1 MPNWKKVIISGSNI
15 SQLTN
20 DSGYV
25 LADQV
30 SGSSTLPISNLSA
43 SLTTT
48 DQAISASIAALSGSA
63 SDARNLLESISASY
77 ALTAS
82 YSHTASY
89 AADSQHSLTANEI
102 VVNVKNTSGGS
113 IAKGVPVYAT
123 GVTGDNINIAI
134 ASNLSSNTMPAIG
147 VLGESLT
154 ANTSGTAV
162 VSGKIIGVDTAGFT
176 AGKNIYVNSNGDF
189 TQTKPTGSSFIQNI
203 GVVGKVNAT
212 EGEILIQGS
221 GRSNDL
227 PNLESGHVWV
237 GDGDGVPTA
246 VLTSSLSAS
255 YALTASYALNGGG
268 STNPT
273 TGSMPLNISGAFVD
287 SPITAMPGGSST
299 TSTTINGTAFLGE
312 SAGSTV
318 FIDLRFA
325 AGNSA
330 GDTLLAAQAEN
341 DRLQALLNA
350 GTVFTFT
357 EAQNN
362 ESYTVTT
369 FRGSLNTGAA
379 PFGINMDVTPAI
391 RTSYNGGTALT
402 LTFDE
407 TTTTTAST
415 TVTGD
420 LTVSSNLLVTGSVN
434 VSDSIS
440 GSMSGSFQGD
450 GSGLTNIVSS
460 SYALTAS
467 YALNGSGNS
476 LTSSYALT
484 ASYAISSSHEIT
496 HEVSSSYAQTAT
508 SASYALTASYAL
520 NGGGSGFPSEYVTS
534 NTTAEKGKTYV
545 FETSTAYTLTLPL
558 NPTNGDSI
566 QISNRS
572 NIAGNILGRNG
583 ELIMGSANDLTLDL
597 ATASF
602 TLTYAGGNQG
612 WVLIGTVAGST
623 TGSASSVWYDGG
635 TFISSSADVRIT
647 GSLSMVGSEANFET
661 LQIVLPEISQSG
673 NFADDTAAAIGGIAL
688 GGLYRNGNLI
698 AIRLS

>member
-43 SLTTT
+43 SLTITDQTISSSVASLSASASTRRDVMYSQLEFMNVSLSGSNSAARNVLANQVSGSFTEVSASLTTT
-48 DQAISASIAALSGSA
+48 DQIISASVAALSGSA
-63 SDARNLLESISASY
+63 SDARNALTTTSASY

-89 AADSQHSLTANEI
+89 TAISQHSITTNEI
-102 VVNVKNTSGGS
+102 VVKVKNKSGGS

-147 VLGESLT
+147 VLGETLGNN
-154 ANTSGTAV
+154 ASGTAV

-176 AGKNIYVNSNGDF
+176 AGQNIYVNSNGDF
-189 TQTKPTGSSFIQNI
+189 TQTKPTGSGFIQNI
-203 GVVGKVNAT
+203 GVVGKVNST

-255 YALTASYALNGGG
+255 YALTASYA
-268 STNPT
+268 
-273 TGSMPLNISGAFVD
+273 
-287 SPITAMPGGSST
+287 
-299 TSTTINGTAFLGE
+299 
-312 SAGSTV
+312 
-318 FIDLRFA
+318 
-325 AGNSA
+325 
-330 GDTLLAAQAEN
+330 
-341 DRLQALLNA
+341 
-350 GTVFTFT
+350 
-357 EAQNN
+357 
-362 ESYTVTT
+362 
-369 FRGSLNTGAA
+369 
-379 PFGINMDVTPAI
+379 
-391 RTSYNGGTALT
+391 
-402 LTFDE
+402 
-407 TTTTTAST
+407 
-415 TVTGD
+415 
-420 LTVSSNLLVTGSVN
+420 
-434 VSDSIS
+434 
-440 GSMSGSFQGD
+440 
-450 GSGLTNIVSS
+450 
-460 SYALTAS
+460 
-467 YALNGSGNS
+467 
-476 LTSSYALT
+476 
-484 ASYAISSSHEIT
+484 ISSSHEIT

-520 NGGGSGFPSEYVTS
+520 NGGGGSGFPAEYVTS
-534 NTTAEKGKTYV
+534 NTTAEKNKTYV
-545 FETSTAYTLTLPL
+545 FETSTAYTLTLPST
-558 NPTNGDSI
+558 PTDGDSI

-572 NIAGNILGRNG
+572 NIGTNVLGRNG
-583 ELIMGSANDLTLDL
+583 ELIMGDANDLTLDL

-602 TLTYAGGNQG
+602 ILTYAGGNQG
-612 WVLIGTVAGST
+612 WVIIGAGGGAT
-623 TGSASSVWYDGG
+623 TGSASSIWYDGG
-635 TFISSSADVRIT
+635 TFLSSSVDVRIT

-661 LQIVLPEISQSG
+661 LQVVLPQISQSG
-673 NFADDTAAAIGGIAL
+673 NFADDTAAALGGIVL

>member
-63 SDARNLLESISASY
+63 SDARNLLESISSSY
-77 ALTAS
+77 ALTSS

-89 AADSQHSLTANEI
+89 AAYSQHSLTTNEI

-123 GVTGDNINIAI
+123 GVTGDNINVSV

-255 YALTASYALNGGG
+255 YALTASYA
-268 STNPT
+268 
-273 TGSMPLNISGAFVD
+273 
-287 SPITAMPGGSST
+287 
-299 TSTTINGTAFLGE
+299 
-312 SAGSTV
+312 
-318 FIDLRFA
+318 
-325 AGNSA
+325 
-330 GDTLLAAQAEN
+330 
-341 DRLQALLNA
+341 
-350 GTVFTFT
+350 
-357 EAQNN
+357 
-362 ESYTVTT
+362 
-369 FRGSLNTGAA
+369 
-379 PFGINMDVTPAI
+379 
-391 RTSYNGGTALT
+391 
-402 LTFDE
+402 
-407 TTTTTAST
+407 
-415 TVTGD
+415 
-420 LTVSSNLLVTGSVN
+420 
-434 VSDSIS
+434 
-440 GSMSGSFQGD
+440 
-450 GSGLTNIVSS
+450 
-460 SYALTAS
+460 
-467 YALNGSGNS
+467 
-476 LTSSYALT
+476 
-484 ASYAISSSHEIT
+484 ISSSHEIT

-520 NGGGSGFPSEYVTS
+520 NGGGGSGFPSEYVTS

-545 FETSTAYTLTLPL
+545 FETSTAYTLTLPST
-558 NPTNGDSI
+558 PTDGDSI

-572 NIAGNILGRNG
+572 NIGTNVLGRNG
-583 ELIMGSANDLTLDL
+583 ELIMGDANDLTLDL

-602 TLTYAGGNQG
+602 ILTYTGGNQG
-612 WVLIGTVAGST
+612 WVIIGAGGGAT
-623 TGSASSVWYDGG
+623 TGSAASLWYDGTDPIG
-635 TFISSSADVRIT
+635 KYVSSSVDVRIT
-647 GSLSMVGSEANFET
+647 GSLSMQSGEANFET

-673 NFADDTAAAIGGIAL
+673 NFADDTAAASGGIAL

>member
-48 DQAISASIAALSGSA
+48 DQIISSSVAALSGSASTRRDVMYSQLEFMNVSLSGSSSASRNTLSRQVSGSFTEVSASLTTTDQIISASVAALSGSA
-63 SDARNLLESISASY
+63 SDARNALTTTSASY

-89 AADSQHSLTANEI
+89 AAISQHSITTNEI

-123 GVTGDNINIAI
+123 GVTGDNINISI

-147 VLGESLT
+147 VLGETLGT
-154 ANTSGTAV
+154 NASGTVV

-176 AGKNIYVNSNGDF
+176 AGQNIYVNSNGDF
-189 TQTKPTGSSFIQNI
+189 TQTKPTGSGFIQNI
-203 GVVGKVNAT
+203 GVVGKVNST

-255 YALTASYALNGGG
+255 YALTASYA
-268 STNPT
+268 
-273 TGSMPLNISGAFVD
+273 
-287 SPITAMPGGSST
+287 
-299 TSTTINGTAFLGE
+299 
-312 SAGSTV
+312 
-318 FIDLRFA
+318 
-325 AGNSA
+325 
-330 GDTLLAAQAEN
+330 
-341 DRLQALLNA
+341 
-350 GTVFTFT
+350 
-357 EAQNN
+357 
-362 ESYTVTT
+362 
-369 FRGSLNTGAA
+369 
-379 PFGINMDVTPAI
+379 
-391 RTSYNGGTALT
+391 
-402 LTFDE
+402 
-407 TTTTTAST
+407 
-415 TVTGD
+415 
-420 LTVSSNLLVTGSVN
+420 
-434 VSDSIS
+434 
-440 GSMSGSFQGD
+440 
-450 GSGLTNIVSS
+450 
-460 SYALTAS
+460 
-467 YALNGSGNS
+467 
-476 LTSSYALT
+476 
-484 ASYAISSSHEIT
+484 ISSSHEIT

-520 NGGGSGFPSEYVTS
+520 NGGGGSGFPAEYVTS
-534 NTTAEKGKTYV
+534 NTTAEKNKTYV
-545 FETSTAYTLTLPL
+545 FETSTAYTLTLPST
-558 NPTNGDSI
+558 PTDGDSI

-572 NIAGNILGRNG
+572 NIGTNVLGRNG
-583 ELIMGSANDLTLDL
+583 ELIMGDANDLTLDL

-602 TLTYAGGNQG
+602 ILTYAGGNQG
-612 WVLIGTVAGST
+612 WVIIGAGGGAT
-623 TGSASSVWYDGG
+623 TGSAESVWYDGG
-635 TFISSSADVRIT
+635 TFLSSSVDVRIT